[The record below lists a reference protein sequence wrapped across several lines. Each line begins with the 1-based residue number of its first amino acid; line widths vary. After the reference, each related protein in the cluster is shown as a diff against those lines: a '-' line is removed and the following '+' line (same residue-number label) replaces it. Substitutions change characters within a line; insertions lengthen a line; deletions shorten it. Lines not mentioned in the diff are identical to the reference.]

1 MAIMTEQTTDAPKS
15 APAPLKFLAAVPT
28 ALWTLIGVIVVWE
41 LAVLALDVPPIILPA
56 PTAIAQEFIDYGHRL
71 LPNTLYT
78 MWEIVLG
85 FACAILIG
93 VPLATLIV
101 YSRPLERATYPL
113 IVSSQTIPMVAI
125 APLLLTWFGYGIAP
139 KIVIVVL
146 QAFFPIVINTV
157 MGLKSVSDEM
167 VHLARSMGASPW
179 QLFWKFR
186 LPAALPSIFAGLKLA
201 TAASVVGA
209 IVAEFVGAERG
220 LGMLIQSMNFNMD
233 VAGQFSILLILSGLG
248 LILNGLIAFARRR
261 LLFWDVATTGA
272 DTANSSQKG
281 GSV

>member
-1 MAIMTEQTTDAPKS
+1 MTAMTDPSMETTPKR
-15 APAPLKFLAAVPT
+15 AFAPLKWLGAVPT
-28 ALWTLIGVIVVWE
+28 AVWTLVGLVAFWQF
-41 LAVLALDVPPIILPA
+41 AVTSFDIPQIILPA
-56 PTAIAQEFIDYGHRL
+56 PSAIAQEFVVYGHRL

-85 FACAILIG
+85 FVIAILIG

-146 QAFFPIVINTV
+146 QAFFPITINTV
-157 MGLKSVSDEM
+157 MGLKSVSEEM
-167 VHLARSMGASPW
+167 IHLARSMGASPW

-209 IVAEFVGAERG
+209 IVAEFVGADRG
-220 LGMLIQSMNFNMD
+220 LGYVIVASGASFNVTRQFAAIICI
-233 VAGQFSILLILSGLG
+233 VAIGILF
-248 LILNGLIAFARRR
+248 FALLEWAER
-261 LLFWDVATTGA
+261 LALPWENRDEA
-272 DTANSSQKG
+272 
-281 GSV
+281 